1 MITVNR
7 KWLSGI
13 TLLELLV
20 CTAIFAFLVGLIIP
34 AVQRTRESVA
44 RLKCSNNLKQIAL
57 AVETYHDAR
66 RAYPATSTWLADLR
80 SYYEASQY
88 LDDRPIPS
96 ISCPSDPRGAIT
108 RKTATQT
115 IPLSWY
121 VAPCS
126 GTIAN
131 DTGPISRTSTPARSK
146 STISDGT
153 GNTLLIAERPPSPTL
168 LYGYHPGT
176 GLHDAFSGVRNTSR
190 LYLYTTNNPTT
201 GSLCPTPA
209 TFGPGRHDNYCSVNS
224 IWSPH
229 LGGANFA
236 FADGSVRFLGYS
248 VAKPL
253 PDLPSTTLLQA
264 LVTRDGVECVSV
276 P

>member
-1 MITVNR
+1 MILAYR

-20 CTAIFAFLVGLIIP
+20 GTAIFAFLVGLLIP
-34 AVQRTRESVA
+34 AVQRARESVA

-57 AVETYHDAR
+57 GVETYHDSHR
-66 RAYPATSTWLADLR
+66 VYPATFTWLADLR
-80 SYYEASQY
+80 PYYEASQVAG
-88 LDDRPIPS
+88 DQPIPT
-96 ISCPSDPRGAIT
+96 ISCPSDPRGAVT

-126 GTIAN
+126 GTIAH
-131 DTGPISRTSTPARSK
+131 DTGPISRTSIPARSK
-146 STISDGT
+146 LAISDGT
-153 GNTLLIAERPPSPTL
+153 SNTLLIAERPPSPTL

-190 LYLYTTNNPTT
+190 LYLFTTNNPIT

-229 LGGANFA
+229 RGGSNFA
-236 FADGSVRFLGYS
+236 FADGSVRFLEYS
-248 VAKPL
+248 ITNPI

-264 LVTRDGVECVSV
+264 LVTRDGDECVSV